1 MKSVLINKLSGVLAY
16 ITLIVVVISMC
27 TLTASAEESTP
38 NSSLPNLNTEALVV
52 DEKVVVDLS
61 TLGWDNPLICD
72 GNYAIHIYD
81 GNALTVTPIIPDAI
95 QAVIDAGLLTVTPI
109 NYTGSEVGKYVAEY
123 VIEYDPNAVT
133 VIGTAPTSKWGI
145 YPYELDVTDFVL
157 NQNSF
162 VYNGSSFNGAISLEI
177 EIPGE
182 IAHLLST
189 EEIIVNVLNHSGA
202 GVNVGTYT
210 TTFAFA
216 SDNKNFG
223 FNYET
228 YTLEWAI
235 TPKNVKGL
243 YTISDFTL
251 DPNGYTGIYNDAM
264 QHVQI
269 DFSKLPEGL
278 ELVECSGVT
287 SAIDAGTYT
296 FTATFRGVGNYTDT
310 IEITF
315 TWSIAKAKL
324 DLSLITL
331 TGKEVTYD
339 GKAHNITVNAPLDI
353 LEKLTVNY
361 SYDGIFDA
369 DNKGETLVGTYRVT
383 AIVTLSGH
391 KNYEDV
397 NVQLGPAN
405 LVIKGDK
412 KTNYQ
417 LPDGSVIVEA
427 VGGLTPDYVLA
438 GGTTNDVKCEYEIDG
453 RDAEMVVAYDVYFTR
468 GSNIAN
474 VDGKEFIVKILIP
487 ENSRNL
493 NNNLLVIYIA
503 EDGTYEVMNA
513 TRDGDYMCFTTN
525 HLSVYSIVN
534 AENNLNNATT
544 SWFMRIILA
553 IINFFKS
560 LFS

>member
-72 GNYAIHIYD
+72 GNYAFYIYN

-133 VIGTAPTSKWGI
+133 VLGTAPTSKWGI

-162 VYNGSSFNGAISLEI
+162 VYNGSSFNGAISLKV
-177 EIPGE
+177 EIPAE
-182 IAHLLST
+182 IAHLLSV

-210 TTFAFA
+210 TTFVFD
-216 SDNKNFG
+216 SENDNFG

-228 YTLEWAI
+228 YTWEWAI
-235 TPKNVKGL
+235 TPKSVKGL
-243 YTISDFTL
+243 YTASDFTL
-251 DPNGYTGIYNDAM
+251 NKVGGNGVYSGAE
-264 QHVQI
+264 QGVQI
-269 DFSKLPEGL
+269 DLTKLPEGL
-278 ELVECSGVT
+278 ELVEGSITGVT

-339 GKAHNITVNAPLDI
+339 GKAHNLTVNAPADI

-361 SYDGIFDA
+361 SYDGIHDA
-369 DNKGETLVGTYRVT
+369 DNKGKTLVGTYRVT
-383 AIVTLSGH
+383 ASVTLSGH

-397 NVQLGPAN
+397 NVQLGPVN

-417 LPDGSVIVEA
+417 LPDGFVIVEA

-438 GGTTNDVKCEYEIDG
+438 GGTTNDV
-453 RDAEMVVAYDVYFTR
+453 
-468 GSNIAN
+468 N
-474 VDGKEFIVKILIP
+474 
-487 ENSRNL
+487 
-493 NNNLLVIYIA
+493 
-503 EDGTYEVMNA
+503 
-513 TRDGDYMCFTTN
+513 N
-525 HLSVYSIVN
+525 HLSVYAIVN